1 MKELYKQLQE
11 TIDALPGIETIGN
24 NLSNSFDKIKSNWGG
39 LCLFFYSDE
48 GDTEGLFFL
57 IRSMD
62 VRYWEF
68 GHLWR
73 IEITVGDQIHTNGDR
88 PLTYNIYRQFIKS
101 ESSPN
106 GEETEEGIDKE
117 IKSLIDNM
125 HYHFHHDGFMTGFN
139 MDRTKYGLKEWKRDI
154 KLNNLGI

>member
-24 NLSNSFDKIKSNWGG
+24 NLSNTFDKIKSNWGG

-62 VRYWEF
+62 VRYWEY

-73 IEITVGDQIHTNGDR
+73 VEITCGDQIHTNGDR
-88 PLTYNIYRQFIKS
+88 PLTYNIYRPFI
-101 ESSPN
+101 ET
-106 GEETEEGIDKE
+106 ETEEEIDKE
-117 IKSLIDNM
+117 IKSLIDNI
-125 HYHFHHDGFMTGFN
+125 HYHFHHDNFMSGYN
-139 MDRTKYGLKEWKRDI
+139 MDRRKYNLKEWKRDI